1 MSNQS
6 STMLKSVAA
15 GLVLGGLAFAAT
27 KMMAKHKSFNIK
39 KAAGKAL
46 KAAGSL
52 VENMQF

>member
-27 KMMAKHKSFNIK
+27 KMMAKPKSFNIK